1 MDVQSLKLVDYAGL
15 AGLFGVSVPTVKRW
29 KADGEIP
36 FLKIRGCVRFDPAAV
51 IKARTITPRR
61 IKVV

>member
-1 MDVQSLKLVDYAGL
+1 MSVQFPNLIDYEGL
-15 AGLFGVSVPTVKRW
+15 ARLLGVSVPTVKRW

>member
-1 MDVQSLKLVDYAGL
+1 MDSQALYLVGYEGL
-15 AGLFGVSVPTVKRW
+15 AQLFGVSVPTVKRW

-36 FLKIRGCVRFDPAAV
+36 FLKIRGCVRFNPAAV

-61 IKVV
+61 IKIV

>member
-1 MDVQSLKLVDYAGL
+1 MSVQFPNLIDYEGL
-15 AGLFGVSVPTVKRW
+15 ARLLGVSVPTVKRW

-36 FLKIRGCVRFDPAAV
+36 FLKIRGCVRFDPVAV
-51 IKARTITPRR
+51 INARTITPRR